1 MTSEHYLKEHPMA
14 QKTIPALPNHF
25 PYNELL
31 LNGKLS
37 AKTRTWR
44 WKHTGLTLLYT
55 STSTAW
61 DVVGAHGLEDEV
73 HTTPRMVLVG
83 VGELLPVRE
92 LTEDERD
99 QIDRE
104 FGNGDYI
111 GTGAADYRY
120 EFKNLKRFVEPV
132 PFKPPHG
139 AVRTYNVPLRIVA
152 EALEE
157 VGVVSVRCSH
167 CKKSAF
173 ATNLRRSPVKIT
185 FDCLECGKHGML
197 SPRGA

>member
-1 MTSEHYLKEHPMA
+1 MD
-14 QKTIPALPNHF
+14 QKTIPALPNSY

-44 WKHTGLTLLYT
+44 WSHTGLTLLYT

-61 DVVGAHGLEDEV
+61 DVVGAHGLEDKV

-83 VGELLPVRE
+83 VGHLVPVRE

-111 GTGAADYRY
+111 GIGAADYRY
-120 EFKNLKRFVEPV
+120 EFKDLRRFEKPV
-132 PFKPPHG
+132 SFKPPKG
-139 AVRTYNVPLRIVA
+139 AVRTFKVPVRVVA
-152 EALEE
+152 DAL
-157 VGVVSVRCSH
+157 
-167 CKKSAF
+167 KKIGIDPK
-173 ATNLRRSPVKIT
+173 TI
-185 FDCLECGKHGML
+185 
-197 SPRGA
+197 